1 MTIATEIAQ
10 NIYVVDALDG
20 GIVER
25 TGIYIVKRDKIAI
38 IDTCT
43 SKAVPRIL
51 EALDELNIARE
62 AVDYLIVTHVHLDHA
77 GGAGLLLQ
85 SLPNATFYVH
95 PKGARHLIDPSRL
108 IDSARSVYGEQFND
122 LFDPIVPI
130 PQERVV
136 LAEHESRISM
146 GEADFVFYDTPG
158 HARHHISIY
167 DEATN
172 SMFVGDTT
180 GVNFPVLTK
189 AGYDIVLPST
199 SPNQYNP
206 DEMEASIVFYE
217 KLALD
222 RIFLGHYSKVEPPT
236 HAYEQVRY
244 WAPIFLQRTE
254 QAIAEAPDAPVDR
267 LTELLFA
274 DIAEHA
280 AQNGYT
286 GELKQ
291 HIASDVIVSSQG
303 LVHYFATRG
312 DR

>member
-10 NIYVVDALDG
+10 GVYIVDTVDG
-20 GIVER
+20 GIQER

-51 EALDELNIARE
+51 AALDELDIAYD

-95 PKGARHLIDPSRL
+95 PKGARHLIDPTRL
-108 IDSARSVYGEQFND
+108 IESARSVYSEQFD
-122 LFDPIVPI
+122 ALFDPIVPI
-130 PQERVV
+130 PQERVI
-136 LAEHESRISM
+136 LAEHEARISM
-146 GEADFVFYDTPG
+146 GETDFIFYDTPG

-180 GVNFPVLTK
+180 GVNFPAITK
-189 AGYDIVLPST
+189 AGYDLVLPST

-206 DEMEASIVFYE
+206 DEMEASIAFYE
-217 KLALD
+217 SLSLD
-222 RIFLGHYSKVEPPT
+222 RIFLGHYSKVEPPAN
-236 HAYEQVRY
+236 AYTQVRF
-244 WAPIFLQRTE
+244 WTPIFLSLTK
-254 QAIAEAPDAPVDR
+254 QALAEAPEAPVER
-267 LTELLFA
+267 LVELLLA
-274 DIAEHA
+274 KVEEDA
-280 AQNGYT
+280 AVNGYT
-286 GELKQ
+286 GELKAR
-291 HIASDVIVSSQG
+291 ILNDVVVSSQG
-303 LVHYFATRG
+303 LVHYFSKK
-312 DR
+312 